1 MQEPNS
7 RGGEGTY
14 FISQPAK
21 LKKLFKAKKIKKG
34 RRYLLR
40 QFIRGTAYGIT
51 IFIGRDSIALSS
63 LRVQCY
69 GRQNKNN
76 QKEFLGVQWVASQ
89 NLANKLKKTA
99 NQVFYVLAEKLRQ
112 NGYFGYANIDFIV
125 KDFKVYILECN
136 PRFSSASVQLLLFP
150 ENIGRLNSAQL
161 FLEDLLINKTS
172 SSFQFFGLPQSNFK
186 GANLYIAT
194 KDKQRIQNYYQ
205 GGVYTLVNNKIKFID
220 PDITQLSR
228 RGRSFIF
235 YSDTQPGEILPK
247 GVIIGWIISNFPLY
261 NHSGEINS
269 YGKIIVKHFK
279 Y

>member
-1 MQEPNS
+1 M
-7 RGGEGTY
+7 
-14 FISQPAK
+14 
-21 LKKLFKAKKIKKG
+21 
-34 RRYLLR
+34 
-40 QFIRGTAYGIT
+40 
-51 IFIGRDSIALSS
+51 
-63 LRVQCY
+63 
-69 GRQNKNN
+69 
-76 QKEFLGVQWVASQ
+76 
-89 NLANKLKKTA
+89 
-99 NQVFYVLAEKLRQ
+99 
-112 NGYFGYANIDFIV
+112 
-125 KDFKVYILECN
+125 
-136 PRFSSASVQLLLFP
+136 
-150 ENIGRLNSAQL
+150 
-161 FLEDLLINKTS
+161 
-172 SSFQFFGLPQSNFK
+172 
-186 GANLYIAT
+186 YIAT